1 MVFQEQVEKR
11 DHHDPSRCL
20 RRHRKTLLER
30 AGQSIAQLMKRN
42 PGKDKLNRAPRK
54 HQAWQNPVKQQLA
67 AGRPVVG
74 IVISVNNVEVAAQAA
89 AMGFDFLWLEMEH
102 CQLTLDTVRQ
112 VVLATRGLP
121 AVPFARPPVNE
132 LWTAKRLLDAGV
144 LGVIFPFT
152 RTPELARQ
160 AVAACRYPPTGL
172 RGSGAD
178 LAQFR
183 WPAAEGYYDFADK
196 NAMVITVVEDTSA
209 LEHIEEI
216 AATPGIDVLFIGT
229 SDLSFSLGLRGRQ
242 DHPRL
247 HEAVRAIVAAGKRHG
262 KVLGRPART
271 VEEIRTYQRQG
282 FLFFMT
288 ATDLDFMSAG
298 AAQLLGPL
306 GKARRLGSLGTL

>member
-1 MVFQEQVEKR
+1 MKNE
-11 DHHDPSRCL
+11 PSRRGTDQKL
-20 RRHRKTLLER
+20 QVPETPTV
-30 AGQSIAQLMKRN
+30 AGGEWRN
-42 PGKDKLNRAPRK
+42 PIKEKLAKRE
-54 HQAWQNPVKQQLA
+54 PVI
-67 AGRPVVG
+67 G
-74 IVISVNNVEVAAQAA
+74 IVISVNSVEVAAQAA
-89 AMGFDFLWLEMEH
+89 AMGFDFIWLEMEH
-102 CQLTLDTVRQ
+102 TPLTLDTVRNM
-112 VVLATRGLP
+112 VLATRGLP

-160 AVAACRYPPTGL
+160 AAAACRYPPAGL

-183 WPAAEGYYDFADK
+183 WPAAEGYYDFADR
-196 NAMVITVVEDTSA
+196 NVLVIAVVEDTSA
-209 LEHIEEI
+209 VEHIDEI

-242 DHPRL
+242 DEPQL
-247 HEAVRAIVAAGKRHG
+247 EEAVAKIAAAARKQGKF
-262 KVLGRPART
+262 LGRPART
-271 VEEIRTYQRQG
+271 VEEIRRYQQQG

-288 ATDLDFMSAG
+288 ATDLDFMAAG

-306 GKARRLGSLGTL
+306 GKTRRISSLGTL